1 MNKEIQSAL
10 DVAIAI
16 CEKNNIVPT
25 AFLYESSTYL
35 IGMQGRTL
43 MHARK
48 DLFGQFA
55 DGHRIRTSIVTHYEI
70 VESLLIAQTL
80 SFSRYVVIGY
90 APETSMV
97 EVITE
102 LRDMLGY
109 DADDMAGIIH

>member
-1 MNKEIQSAL
+1 MNEETQNVL

-16 CEKNNIVPT
+16 CKKNNIVAT
-25 AFLYESSTYL
+25 AFLYDSSTYL
-35 IGMQGRTL
+35 LGLQGRTL

-48 DLFGQFA
+48 DLFGQFV
-55 DGHRIRTSIVTHYEI
+55 DGHRVRTSIVTDFEI
-70 VESLLIAQTL
+70 VDSLLIIQTL

-109 DADDMAGIIH
+109 DADHKAEIIH